1 MTISNAKGKDLE
13 VIEAAEAFLL
23 EQIRPRATKID
34 QDVSELLWALDEM
47 ASRGLLGLRV
57 PESHGGLGVSDM
69 AFRRFQETSARCSG
83 ALAFLQT
90 QHQSACGFIA
100 TSGNET
106 ARNTFL
112 AKMASGQ
119 IRCGIAFSQLRRPG
133 PPMMTAN
140 RVEGGYVLNGTAPWI
155 TGWGIFDWCVF
166 AGTIE
171 GGESVW
177 GVGELKE
184 SDSLA
189 PSPVMRLASLEVA
202 QTVSA
207 RLTNYFLPD
216 DTIIHTRPPNWIH
229 ENDSLNLALQ
239 SPFALGCAQAGIDVM
254 RAAYLRKPL
263 DGIARAASELQAE
276 LDRCREEAYGAM
288 DERGNL
294 ERSLRARAW
303 AIELAGRCAHAA
315 IVASSG
321 HGNSMD
327 SDAQRVYREALVFSV
342 SAQTPAILEATLE
355 RLSGLRA

>member
-1 MTISNAKGKDLE
+1 MFE
-13 VIEAAEAFLL
+13 R
-23 EQIRPRATKID
+23 IRPRANKID
-34 QDVSELLWALDEM
+34 QDLCELVSALDDM
-47 ASRGLLGLRV
+47 AELGYLGLRV
-57 PESHGGLGVSDM
+57 PESHGGFGVSDM
-69 AFRRFQETSARCSG
+69 AFRRYQETSARCSG

-106 ARNTFL
+106 AREKFL
-112 AKMASGQ
+112 RKMASGEA
-119 IRCGIAFSQLRRPG
+119 RCGIAFSQLRRPG
-133 PPMMTAN
+133 TPMVAAT
-140 RVEGGYVLNGTAPWI
+140 RVEGGFVFNGTAPWV
-155 TGWGIFDWCVF
+155 TGWGIFGWCVF

-171 GGESVW
+171 SGESVW

-184 SDSLA
+184 SRFLK
-189 PSPVMRLASLEVA
+189 PSPVMRLAALEVA

-207 RLTNYFLPD
+207 QLSDYFIHD
-216 DTIIHTRPPNWIH
+216 EAIIHTRPANWIH

-239 SPFALGCAQAGIDVM
+239 SPFALGCAQAAIDVIRAAHEQKSLDGIM
-254 RAAYLRKPL
+254 RAA
-263 DGIARAASELQAE
+263 AELQEE

-315 IVASSG
+315 VVASSG
-321 HGNSMD
+321 RGNSMS

-342 SAQTPAILEATLE
+342 SAQTPAILLATLE
-355 RLSGLRA
+355 RLAGLRG